1 MQSFLQYRRLRQVA
15 DEEHSKP
22 RNRFFLR
29 SQQDEGQGFDN
40 GSPVGEKE
48 KHIIVDFDESD
59 PEDPH
64 NWSYSYKWCVTALVG
79 SAGFIVAGASAIDSE
94 VSPQI
99 MKDYGV
105 GEEVALLGTTL
116 FMVAFGL
123 GSMIS
128 APFSEVFGRNPVY
141 LVSKSCP
148 QPWTE
153 RMVQYGC

>member
-1 MQSFLQYRRLRQVA
+1 MQSLLQYRRLRKVA

-22 RNRFFLR
+22 QHRFP
-29 SQQDEGQGFDN
+29 SHDQQDEGQSSDN
-40 GSPVGEKE
+40 GSPTGEKE
-48 KHIIVDFDESD
+48 KYIIVEFDDSD

-64 NWSYSYKWCVTALVG
+64 NWSYSYKWCVTGLVG
-79 SAGFIVAGASAIDSE
+79 SAGFIVAGASAIDAE

-99 MKDYGV
+99 MKDFGV

-141 LVSKSCP
+141 LVSEFCRATPKSTNC
-148 QPWTE
+148 
-153 RMVQYGC
+153 